1 MPTVPKIAIIDDERD
16 LVRLTEKRLRA
27 GGFEVA
33 SYMEGNGA
41 YEFICREKPDLVLLD
56 IWLPDVSGLEIFKRL
71 RASRE
76 LKKIPVL
83 FFSAHVSKK
92 DDCLDNLGAD
102 GFIKKPYN
110 PHELISLVKKALDG
124 ASFPAIG

>member
-92 DDCLDNLGAD
+92 DDCVDKLGAD

-124 ASFPAIG
+124 TSFPAIG